1 MLHTRLPRGA
11 ILIPINTNKASY
23 MVDDL
28 PQGTQLEVSDLG
40 SEPGLS
46 NLAWRAQQWAEDRL
60 QVVPAGVE
68 LGHGKELTCIWL
80 GELRG
85 LQGKEER
92 GVPVT

>member
-1 MLHTRLPRGA
+1 
-11 ILIPINTNKASY
+11 

-28 PQGTQLEVSDLG
+28 PKGTQLEVTDLG

-60 QVVPAGVE
+60 QVVPARVE
-68 LGHGKELTCIWL
+68 LGHGKELTCVWL

-85 LQGKEER
+85 LQGKEKR
-92 GVPVT
+92 GVPVA

>member
-1 MLHTRLPRGA
+1 MD
-11 ILIPINTNKASY
+11 
-23 MVDDL
+23 DDL
-28 PQGTQLEVSDLG
+28 PKGAQLEATELA

-46 NLAWRAQQWAEDRL
+46 NLAWRAQQWTEDRL
-60 QVVPAGVE
+60 QVVPAGAEV
-68 LGHGKELTCIWL
+68 GHGKELASVWL

>member
-1 MLHTRLPRGA
+1 
-11 ILIPINTNKASY
+11 

-28 PQGTQLEVSDLG
+28 PKGTQLEATELA
-40 SEPGLS
+40 SETGLS

-60 QVVPAGVE
+60 QVIPAGVE
-68 LGHGKELTCIWL
+68 MGHGEELTCVWL